1 MRTRLNQSGF
11 TLIELVII
19 IIILGILAAV
29 AIPKYQDLSTEA
41 KEAAGRSA
49 LGSMRSGIIIYY
61 ANEAVQTGTAN
72 WPALD
77 SLATIGV
84 VMEQAIPK
92 NPYQANANAP
102 ELPLVRPDQ
111 SPSSGTDH
119 VCFWRAGIPWLG
131 FFTGFHDEYHKPA
144 DDVELVDFSG
154 IARIGELSL
163 RILSRLMVMP
173 VAPELV
179 VCFPSAT
186 APGG

>member
-61 ANEAVQTGTAN
+61 ANEAVQTGAAT

-77 SLATIGV
+77 SLATVGV
-84 VMEQAIPK
+84 VMEQSIPK
-92 NPYQANANAP
+92 NPYQVSANAP
-102 ELPLVRPDQ
+102 DSV
-111 SPSSGTDH
+111 
-119 VCFWRAGIPWLG
+119 V
-131 FFTGFHDEYHKPA
+131 TGVTKG
-144 DDVELVDFSG
+144 VTVG
-154 IARIGELSL
+154 ARGGWAYKASTGELWLNTSG
-163 RILSRLMVMP
+163 SG
-173 VAPELV
+173 ENNW
-179 VCFPSAT
+179 
-186 APGG
+186 